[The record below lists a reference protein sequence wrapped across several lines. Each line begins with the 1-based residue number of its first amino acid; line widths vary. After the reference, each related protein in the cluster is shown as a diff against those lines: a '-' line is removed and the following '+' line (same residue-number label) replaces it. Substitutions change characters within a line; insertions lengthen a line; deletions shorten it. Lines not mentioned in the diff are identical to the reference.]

1 MPRDKR
7 SKRLSQR
14 ISEYK
19 ERPYKNTLAEQSFLY
34 DPKAAG
40 MAALVIRGGLDHE
53 ATPLRAFNAF
63 GLDPT
68 QPDHWRQL
76 LIELTDVLFGERGK
90 GPKRKWDFEPYAQ
103 LLSDFDEV
111 SEKYQNLS
119 GEKRFEVLTREQP
132 YCTRYKDWTA
142 STLRAR
148 HRDARN
154 PRHNKLLAYIREDR
168 REELLQRISK
178 RWKST
183 PVC

>member
-1 MPRDKR
+1 
-7 SKRLSQR
+7 
-14 ISEYK
+14 
-19 ERPYKNTLAEQSFLY
+19 
-34 DPKAAG
+34 
-40 MAALVIRGGLDHE
+40 MAALVITGGLDHE
-53 ATPLRAFNAF
+53 ATLLRAFNAF

-90 GPKRKWDFEPYAQ
+90 GPKRKWDFEQYAQ

-119 GEKRFEVLTREQP
+119 GEKRFEML
-132 YCTRYKDWTA
+132 
-142 STLRAR
+142 TLRAR

>member
-7 SKRLSQR
+7 SKRLSRR
-14 ISEYK
+14 ISAYK
-19 ERPYKNTLAEQSFLY
+19 ERPYKNTLAEQYFLY
-34 DPKAAG
+34 DPKSAAT
-40 MAALVIRGGLDHE
+40 AAFAITGELDRE
-53 ATPLRAFNAF
+53 ATLLRAFNAF

-76 LIELTDVLFGERGK
+76 LIELTDVFFRERGK
-90 GPKRKWDFEPYAQ
+90 GPKRKWDFEQYAQ

-111 SEKYQNLS
+111 SEKYQKLS
-119 GEKRFEVLTREQP
+119 GTKLFEVLTREQP

-154 PRHNKLLAYIREDR
+154 PRHNKFLAYIREDR
-168 REELLQRISK
+168 RDDLLQRISK